1 MSQIQAFNWGEIA
14 LSQTVFIENIPHATK
29 QAIGEWLEY
38 ADPRPSI
45 NKIIE
50 RNPHIND
57 YSVGVN
63 LTSTDSKN
71 YDTRVYHPIG
81 FLLIVMESGQQ
92 KAQAMKVAVAE
103 FVWHFAGPKKINFKQ
118 EMELMK
124 LQRNLLSDLTKTRD
138 SFARKM
144 LSERLGR
151 VCLEL
156 GQPMPD
162 IALLGKDAKQLEMG
176 V

>member
-14 LSQTVFIENIPHATK
+14 LSQTVFIENIPHATGR
-29 QAIGEWLEY
+29 AIGEWLEY
-38 ADPRPSI
+38 DDPVRAMSKLLDR
-45 NKIIE
+45 NSYIE
-50 RNPHIND
+50 H
-57 YSVGVN
+57 YSTVVN
-63 LTSTDSKN
+63 LTTVDSKN
-71 YDTRVYHPIG
+71 RDTRVYHPIG
-81 FLLIVMESGQQ
+81 FLLIVMESGQP

-118 EMELMK
+118 ELELMK
-124 LQRNLLSDLTKTRD
+124 LQRTLITDLIKTRD
-138 SFARKM
+138 SFGQKI
-144 LSERLGR
+144 LSERLSR